1 MVKQKTDNT
10 LAKQKTD
17 NTLVKQK
24 TDNALVKQ
32 KTDNTLVKQRS
43 TIGQT
48 RIHKTLH
55 VQLMIEQ
62 HEPNLT

>member
-1 MVKQKTDNT
+1 MEYRTVASRGQ
-10 LAKQKTD
+10 TD

-24 TDNALVKQ
+24 TDNTLVKQ

-55 VQLMIEQ
+55 IQLMIEQ
-62 HEPNLT
+62 HEPKLT